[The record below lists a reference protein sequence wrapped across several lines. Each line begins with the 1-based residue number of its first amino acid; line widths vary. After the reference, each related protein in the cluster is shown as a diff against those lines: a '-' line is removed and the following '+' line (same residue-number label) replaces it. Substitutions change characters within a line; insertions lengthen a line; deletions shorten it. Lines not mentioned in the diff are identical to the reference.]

1 MFHCVQSQL
10 SQNTDLF
17 WPCQLGCIPEPSPLP
32 VSDAAPLQPH
42 TKVKMLL
49 ELLQIS
55 FPGYILC
62 SFKVFK
68 ASFKNAA
75 SCSQMA
81 AWIYDDCKELVILR
95 KKRFNNCNG
104 EKKKTISVQVNAVIS
119 VTWKSDSKNPLKA
132 FKKSARYRQD
142 FPFCL
147 SCPRSLAFL
156 NALCAWGIH
165 QTQHREAQHISIL
178 LCTSHPWGQGPV
190 TPLSPSPIFAQ
201 HTLSSHHFFFIS
213 LFPSGNHLPW
223 HAFSSSHLHVSC
235 KTNSSIDFTTR

>member
-1 MFHCVQSQL
+1 MAWKLTNWPLRTHCYRGGLLGVWRTKLPNSWKKEATIHSKWMQRTLMFHCVQSQL

-17 WPCQLGCIPEPSPLP
+17 WPCQLGCIPEPSLLP

-81 AWIYDDCKELVILR
+81 AWIYDDWKELVILR

-104 EKKKTISVQVNAVIS
+104 EKKNY
-119 VTWKSDSKNPLKA
+119 
-132 FKKSARYRQD
+132 FSA
-142 FPFCL
+142 
-147 SCPRSLAFL
+147 S
-156 NALCAWGIH
+156 
-165 QTQHREAQHISIL
+165 
-178 LCTSHPWGQGPV
+178 
-190 TPLSPSPIFAQ
+190 
-201 HTLSSHHFFFIS
+201 
-213 LFPSGNHLPW
+213 
-223 HAFSSSHLHVSC
+223 
-235 KTNSSIDFTTR
+235 